1 MGIWN
6 QSFEDLRK
14 PYLDE
19 EITLTRGDYGS
30 RNVVGSAW
38 HTAAK
43 RNFKGYKAGGG
54 LTPQFKLA
62 DEFQLEGNQRDPE
75 GQEKERKTSKQS
87 DPSKDN
93 FTGISGSIATIM
105 KQNAAMRKAAAK
117 KKKEAKEEVEVV
129 DEGIEDIIA
138 RLEKKRI
145 RQGGDPDKS
154 PLGKKTGRAMKS
166 QQDKA
171 RKKESKESVE
181 VNHIDGSKTE
191 IIDLVKR
198 PAMVAAPKLSNW
210 KEEMEWQD
218 EALKPDRLKI
228 KEGGVKNKIEINPEI
243 KTEGYASTKRKE
255 VKAALKRDR
264 PSLSSKQRKKI
275 ASNVV
280 KKKGDTSK
288 SDDRYAYEEYD
299 NTKSPDY
306 EEKKKR
312 LAKKHG
318 GKKNIKG
325 HPQYEHYDIDE
336 GIGSWVQTKLQ
347 QGFNAADKVS
357 AAMDKNPVTSLI
369 KKGAKALVSPINPNA
384 TGKNYPTAA
393 DQKAKGLRVA
403 EQVEIEEKKK
413 LSNCSPLIDRVSK
426 WSKTM
431 KKEEVISERDVYI
444 KSWNRNPL
452 SGLPDYKQ
460 DKKRKIKT
468 ANPVPIDKASYEP
481 EGEVIQEKPGDG
493 WIGPTVGGVGIPN
506 PIRITKDIVDKANRK
521 TQEKVNKVNQIS
533 PGSASMPNVNY
544 FNKGPSAATKRLGL
558 NSYEPEG
565 EVIAEKDYHRGT
577 GEKVQKRTLAWMKE
591 KGKKG
596 APGLDA
602 MKEREA
608 EHKAKRG
615 KKQSQNN
622 SYEPQGEMLDEKK
635 KKKDDTYLETDF
647 KKRLKNNEKARKE
660 LQKGP
665 QMKNPHLESI
675 EVVVEL
681 NRYGKETGK
690 ATGSL
695 NKRPGSRVEKGGSG
709 KTAVNVVRTGIRKQ
723 TGKPEGQRKTRKKGE
738 KTADMKGPSPKLK
751 QGIKNLQK
759 KRDLDKK
766 ARDAGYTNTQDYVNV
781 QARYPDK

>member
-38 HTAAK
+38 HTASK
-43 RNFKGYKAGGG
+43 RGFKGYKAGGG

-105 KQNAAMRKAAAK
+105 KQNAAMKKAAAK
-117 KKKEAKEEVEVV
+117 KTKKEEVEVV
-129 DEGIEDIIA
+129 DEKISASGYARAKKWREDQA
-138 RLEKKRI
+138 RSKDKREQEYFRQKAKTHKWDGEKWNKREPS
-145 RQGGDPDKS
+145 GEKN
-154 PLGKKTGRAMKS
+154 
-166 QQDKA
+166 
-171 RKKESKESVE
+171 ESVE

-306 EEKKKR
+306 KKKKKA
-312 LAKKHG
+312 LARKHG
-318 GKKNIKG
+318 GKKNIEG
-325 HPQYEHYDIDE
+325 HPQYEHHQKDANGNAIPHDLDE

-369 KKGAKALVSPINPNA
+369 KKGAKALVSSPNP
-384 TGKNYPTAA
+384 GKNYPTAA

-460 DKKRKIKT
+460 EKKRKIKT

-481 EGEVIQEKPGDG
+481 EGDVLNE
-493 WIGPTVGGVGIPN
+493 GPS
-506 PIRITKDIVDKANRK
+506 DKSVERDK
-521 TQEKVNKVNQIS
+521 RDW
-533 PGSASMPNVNY
+533 
-544 FNKGPSAATKRLGL
+544 KGP
-558 NSYEPEG
+558 
-565 EVIAEKDYHRGT
+565 
-577 GEKVQKRTLAWMKE
+577 
-591 KGKKG
+591 G

-602 MKEREA
+602 HRERIDR
-608 EHKAKRG
+608 HKKKRG
-615 KKQSQNN
+615 KKKVR
-622 SYEPQGEMLDEKK
+622 EEALDEIDGSKLAIGATAAIFGGGLKLMQSAKKAAERLKQKKTDAMNKALGEGK
-635 KKKDDTYLETDF
+635 KKKDDTYLEPNWE
-647 KKRLKNNEKARKE
+647 KRKKNNEKARKE

-665 QMKNPHLESI
+665 QMRNPHLESI

-695 NKRPGSRVEKGGSG
+695 NKRPGSPVAKGGSG
-709 KTAVNVVRTGIRKQ
+709 KTAVNVVRQGIRKQ
-723 TGKPEGQRKTRKKGE
+723 TGKPEGQRKTREKGE
-738 KTADMKGPSPKLK
+738 KTADMKGPSSKLK

-759 KRDLDKK
+759 KRALDKK
-766 ARDAGYTNTQDYVNV
+766 AKDAGYTNTQDYVNV
-781 QARYPDK
+781 KARYPDK

>member
-1 MGIWN
+1 MNPWTA
-6 QSFEDLRK
+6 SFEEHRQNILGEAKKKSDKKSSERWQDDDCDGK
-14 PYLDE
+14 WYEKSDVDGKISDRE
-19 EITLTRGDYGS
+19 KKEKKKHYKENKNCCKKCGSYEHTTAECTVKEDITLTRGDYGS
-30 RNVVGSAW
+30 RNVPGSAW

-43 RNFKGYKAGGG
+43 RNFKGYTAGGG

-62 DEFQLEGNQRDPE
+62 NSYEPEGKIIEGNQRDPE
-75 GQEKERKTSKQS
+75 GQEKDRKRSKQS

-105 KQNAAMRKAAAK
+105 KQNAAMKKAAK
-117 KKKEAKEEVEVV
+117 KK
-129 DEGIEDIIA
+129 
-138 RLEKKRI
+138 EK
-145 RQGGDPDKS
+145 
-154 PLGKKTGRAMKS
+154 
-166 QQDKA
+166 
-171 RKKESKESVE
+171 KESVE
-181 VNHIDGSKTE
+181 INHIDGSKTE
-191 IIDLVKR
+191 IVDVVRR

-210 KEEMEWQD
+210 KEEMQWQD
-218 EALKPDRLKI
+218 EALKPEKLDV
-228 KEGGVKNKIEINPEI
+228 KETGVKNKIQINPEI
-243 KTEGYASTKRKE
+243 KTE
-255 VKAALKRDR
+255 
-264 PSLSSKQRKKI
+264 SKKQK
-275 ASNVV
+275 
-280 KKKGDTSK
+280 
-288 SDDRYAYEEYD
+288 YD

-306 EEKKKR
+306 KEKKDK

-325 HPQYEHYDIDE
+325 HPQYEHHQKDANGNTIPHDLDE
-336 GIGSWVQTKLQ
+336 GIGKWVQDKFEKTFK
-347 QGFNAADKVS
+347 AADRVS
-357 AAMDKNPVTSLI
+357 DAMDKNPITSLI
-369 KKGAKALVSPINPNA
+369 KKGAKALVSPVNNNKGSNY
-384 TGKNYPTAA
+384 TNQGKIANSYEPE
-393 DQKAKGLRVA
+393 G
-403 EQVEIEEKKK
+403 EMIEEKKK
-413 LSNCSPLIDRVSK
+413 LSNGSPLINRVSK

-431 KKEEVISERDVYI
+431 KKEEVISERDRI
-444 KSWNRNPL
+444 KYL
-452 SGLPDYKQ
+452 KSGNKDAYNQPPNKV
-460 DKKRKIKT
+460 IKHGVNGVNYNLVQNASSKT
-468 ANPVPIDKASYEP
+468 VTSSYEP
-481 EGEVIQEKPGDG
+481 EGDVIQEKPGDG

-506 PIRITKDIVDKANRK
+506 PIRITKDIVDKANRA
-521 TQEKVNKVNQIS
+521 TQKKVNTANQIS

-544 FNKGPSAATKRLGL
+544 FNKAPSAATVKLGL

-565 EVIAEKDYHRGT
+565 EVIAEKDYHSGQ
-577 GEKVQKRTLAWMKE
+577 GEKIQKRTLAWMKK
-591 KGKKG
+591 KGQKG

-602 MKEREA
+602 MKARTA
-608 EHKAKRG
+608 EHEKRQKASRG